1 MYLNTLQSSISAK
14 KFVIPNQIQ
23 LDENNQWVVMA
34 NLIPWQEFEEKYANI
49 FAEKLGA
56 PAKPFRMALGA
67 LIIQQTKNLTDRQT
81 VQEIRENPYLQYF
94 IGLENFSNKIP
105 FNSSMMLHFRKRI
118 GSEIID
124 QINQQIV
131 LKELKKKEK
140 SEESEREEKIENK
153 GKLILD
159 ASCTPADIAYP
170 TDLGLLNQARL
181 QTEKIID
188 KLHNGEAIKVGKKPR
203 ISREIARKEYL
214 KVAKKKRQRKEERL
228 EAIKLQLRYI
238 RKNLKSIE
246 KLNNQG
252 ISLLKL
258 SKKEYKTLLVVAEVY
273 RQQKEMY
280 EKEENRIDNRIVSIT
295 QPHIRPIVRGKAGS
309 AVEFG
314 GKISVSV
321 YENYVFLD
329 KLSWDNFNESTHLIE
344 QVEKYHELIGYYP
357 ATIHVDQIYRTRE
370 NRRYCK
376 EKGIKMSGKP
386 LGRPKKNI
394 TKEEKLEAR
403 ENEKIRN
410 RVEGKFGEGKRR
422 YGLNKIMTKLPCTS
436 MTVISLK
443 FLVMNLS
450 YLCRQVLLI
459 FLCQFSGI
467 KNIFRKSIK
476 LIYKMLSIDKEKLIA
491 TA

>member
-1 MYLNTLQSSISAK
+1 MYLKNQQSPTCAK
-14 KFVIPNQIQ
+14 NFVIPNQIQ

-34 NLIPWQEFEEKYANI
+34 NLIPWQEFEQEYANI
-49 FAEKLGA
+49 FDDKLGA
-56 PAKPFRMALGA
+56 PAKSFRMALGA
-67 LIIQQTKNLTDRQT
+67 LIIQQTKKLTDRQT
-81 VQEIRENPYLQYF
+81 VEEIRENPYLQYF

-105 FNSSMMLHFRKRI
+105 FSSSMMVHFRKRI
-118 GSEIID
+118 GNEIID
-124 QINQQIV
+124 KVNQQIV
-131 LKELKKKEK
+131 LKELKKKE
-140 SEESEREEKIENK
+140 ESEKSKWEEKIKNK

-159 ASCTPADIAYP
+159 ASCTPADITYP

-188 KLHNGEAIKVGKKPR
+188 KLYSAEAIKVGKKPR
-203 ISREIARKEYL
+203 TDRKTARKNYL
-214 KVAKKKRQRKEERL
+214 NVAKKKKVRKEERR
-228 EAIKLQLRYI
+228 EAIKLQLKYI
-238 RKNLKSIE
+238 KKNLISIE
-246 KLNNQG
+246 KLNNLG
-252 ISLLKL
+252 INLSKL
-258 SKKEYKTLLVVAEVY
+258 SKKEYKKLLVVAEVY

-280 EKEENRIDNRIVSIT
+280 EEQTNRIDNRIVSIT
-295 QPHIRPIVRGKAGS
+295 QPHIRPIVRGKTGS

-344 QVEKYHELIGYYP
+344 QVEKYHQLMGYYP
-357 ATIHVDQIYRTRE
+357 ATIYVDQIYRTRE

-386 LGRPKKNI
+386 LGRPKKNVSN
-394 TKEEKLEAR
+394 EEKKKSR

-422 YGLNKIMTKLPCTS
+422 YGLNKIMTKLPSTS
-436 MTVISLK
+436 MTVISLI

-450 YLCRQVLLI
+450 NLYRQVLLI

-467 KNIFRKSIK
+467 KDLLRASIK
-476 LIYKMLSIDKEKLIA
+476 LSYQKR
-491 TA
+491 